1 MKKVFT
7 AAMLGLLVTSAGA
20 YADVNNPHA
29 KVTDLHTAKDSD
41 GISYVDGLVKNTSDH
56 VLTTMVVKVHLLKD
70 GVVVASTAQ
79 AVDNIKPGQSW
90 KLHAGYP
97 DTDKPDTVEVADI
110 MTLPR

>member
-7 AAMLGLLVTSAGA
+7 AAILSLLVTSAGA

-29 KVTDLHTAKDSD
+29 KVTDLHTVKDSD
-41 GISYVDGLVKNTSDH
+41 GITYVDGLVKNTSDH
-56 VLTTMVVKVHLLKD
+56 VLTTMMVKVNLLKD
-70 GVVVASTAQ
+70 GIVVASTAQ
-79 AVDNIKPGQSW
+79 TVDNIKPGQSW

-97 DTDKPDTVEVADI
+97 DTDKPDTFEVTEI